1 MEDSTLTTIEF
12 LRARLLSERSASK
25 TAKQKADELAKRVVE
40 LEEQLI
46 SVSLERKKT
55 EKETEEVITILE
67 SNGISDFMEA
77 LDSSSDEEQI
87 LVESGDDTASSSKE
101 SSTLPT
107 GRSLSWKSN
116 NGGSSNS
123 AEKRCTNQARRRE
136 GRFLSTSGSSS
147 KPRLGKSCRQI
158 KRMDLRSPADDVD
171 DESLR
176 LYSPANG
183 FDYGSGNSSGHY
195 ENNSKNSETGLNE
208 NVEDTAEC
216 LGSDLVVYRSEGT
229 SASVNVNESKSDAG
243 MENENESKS
252 DAGMEN
258 EIGDQTKLIGW
269 YEAEEIAQRE
279 WEEKFREDGS
289 CTPDSRK
296 RSGNQSDIT
305 EERNEV
311 RAKDE
316 FLDIISSYGKEAK
329 SAAEVAYYSRNQENL
344 KTVSNGCIL
353 ATPPLETGYPEIL
366 RSHSMPFNKS
376 LTSFPDYSFNN
387 RVMDLGSTA
396 VGNQKYE
403 ECPSFTSSCGSS
415 SGRQVQRCVSYYEGN
430 ISREETFRS
439 VHKRQQKV
447 EEWSSYSPLRG
458 SSSGHQV
465 QRSASFTQGDTYRG
479 RRSLRSVQKHQQK
492 NEMSPYTSPCGS
504 SSGRQVQRSSFHDG
518 GDSFRE
524 VTSRD
529 GQKYNQPMQLCGTPT
544 NLGSVLDELQRAKLS
559 LKHEL
564 IKLPS
569 STLGICPP
577 PLVGYTGSSPFP
589 ALTAG
594 ISMEIVPLG
603 CDSLFRV
610 PTDMQSLGNNRILR
624 VGSPGPA
631 HPLGKLGNCPGTHF
645 VRGRR
650 AYI

>member
-55 EKETEEVITILE
+55 EKETEEVMAILE

-87 LVESGDDTASSSKE
+87 LVESGEDTASSSKGN
-101 SSTLPT
+101 STLPI

-116 NGGSSNS
+116 NGNSSS
-123 AEKRCTNQARRRE
+123 AEKRCTSQARRRE
-136 GRFLSTSGSSS
+136 GRFLSTSGSCS

-158 KRMDLRSPADDVD
+158 KRMDLRSPADDID

-176 LYSPANG
+176 LYSPANE
-183 FDYGSGNSSGHY
+183 FDNGSGNSTGHY
-195 ENNSKNSETGLNE
+195 ENSSKNSETGLNE
-208 NVEDTAEC
+208 SAEC
-216 LGSDLVVYRSEGT
+216 LGSDLVEYRSEGT
-229 SASVNVNESKSDAG
+229 SAIVNVNESRSDAG
-243 MENENESKS
+243 LENEL
-252 DAGMEN
+252 
-258 EIGDQTKLIGW
+258 GDQTKLIGW

-279 WEEKFREDGS
+279 WEEKIREDGS
-289 CTPDSRK
+289 CTPDSREHG
-296 RSGNQSDIT
+296 GNQSDIT

-311 RAKDE
+311 GAKDE
-316 FLDIISSYGKEAK
+316 SLDIISSYGKEAK
-329 SAAEVAYYSRNQENL
+329 SAAEEAYYSRNQENL
-344 KTVSNGCIL
+344 KTVSNGSIL
-353 ATPPLETGYPEIL
+353 ATPPLDTGYPEIL
-366 RSHSMPFNKS
+366 RSNSMPFNKS

-387 RVMDLGSTA
+387 RVVDLGSTA
-396 VGNQKYE
+396 MGNQKYE

-479 RRSLRSVQKHQQK
+479 RSMRSVQKHQQK
-492 NEMSPYTSPCGS
+492 NEEMSPYTSPCGS
-504 SSGRQVQRSSFHDG
+504 SSGRQVQRSSFHEG

-524 VTSRD
+524 VTSRG
-529 GQKYNQPMQLCGTPT
+529 GQKYSHPMQLCGTPID
-544 NLGSVLDELQRAKLS
+544 LGSVLDELQRAKLS

-564 IKLPS
+564 NRLPS
-569 STLGICPP
+569 PTLAICPP

-589 ALTAG
+589 ALSAG
-594 ISMEIVPLG
+594 NSIEVAPLG

-610 PTDMQSLGNNRILR
+610 PTDMQSLGNNRIL
-624 VGSPGPA
+624 GIGLPGPA

>member
-1 MEDSTLTTIEF
+1 M
-12 LRARLLSERSASK
+12 
-25 TAKQKADELAKRVVE
+25 
-40 LEEQLI
+40 
-46 SVSLERKKT
+46 SLERKKT
-55 EKETEEVITILE
+55 EKETEEVLTILE
-67 SNGISDFMEA
+67 NNGISDFMEA
-77 LDSSSDEEQI
+77 LDSSSNEEQI
-87 LVESGDDTASSSKE
+87 RVESGQDTTNSSNE
-101 SSTLPT
+101 SSTLAI

-116 NGGSSNS
+116 NGNSSP
-123 AEKRCTNQARRRE
+123 AEKRSANQARRRE
-136 GRFLSTSGSSS
+136 SRFLSTSGSSS

-158 KRMDLRSPADDVD
+158 KHMDLRSPADDVD
-171 DESLR
+171 DESPR

-183 FDYGSGNSSGHY
+183 FDNGSGNSTGHY
-195 ENNSKNSETGLNE
+195 ENSSKNSETGLNE
-208 NVEDTAEC
+208 NVEDSAKC
-216 LGSDLVVYRSEGT
+216 LGSDLVEYRSEGT
-229 SASVNVNESKSDAG
+229 STSVNVNESRSDAG
-243 MENENESKS
+243 LENEL
-252 DAGMEN
+252 
-258 EIGDQTKLIGW
+258 GDQTKLIGW

-289 CTPDSRK
+289 CTPDSCEHG
-296 RSGNQSDIT
+296 GNQSDIT

-311 RAKDE
+311 GAKDE
-316 FLDIISSYGKEAK
+316 SLDIISSYGKEAK
-329 SAAEVAYYSRNQENL
+329 CAAEDAYYSRNQENW
-344 KTVSNGCIL
+344 KTVSNGSIP
-353 ATPPLETGYPEIL
+353 ATPCLDTGYPEIL
-366 RSHSMPFNKS
+366 RSNSMPFDKS
-376 LTSFPDYSFNN
+376 LTSFPDYSFNSK
-387 RVMDLGSTA
+387 VMDLGSTA
-396 VGNQKYE
+396 MGNQKYE

-458 SSSGHQV
+458 PSSGHQV

-479 RRSLRSVQKHQQK
+479 RSLRSVQKHQRK
-492 NEMSPYTSPCGS
+492 NEEMSPYTSPCGS
-504 SSGRQVQRSSFHDG
+504 SSGCQVQKSSFHEG
-518 GDSFRE
+518 GDSFRV

-564 IKLPS
+564 IRLPS
-569 STLGICPP
+569 STLAICPP

-594 ISMEIVPLG
+594 NSMENVPLG

-610 PTDMQSLGNNRILR
+610 PTDMQSLGNNRTLR

-631 HPLGKLGNCPGTHF
+631 LPLGKLGNCSGTHF

>member
-25 TAKQKADELAKRVVE
+25 MAKQKADELAKRVVE
-40 LEEQLI
+40 LEERLI

-55 EKETEEVITILE
+55 EKETEEVLTILE
-67 SNGISDFMEA
+67 NNGISDFMEA

-87 LVESGDDTASSSKE
+87 QVESGQDTTNSSNE
-101 SSTLPT
+101 SSTLPI

-116 NGGSSNS
+116 SGNSSS
-123 AEKRCTNQARRRE
+123 AEKRCANQARRRE

-171 DESLR
+171 DESPR

-183 FDYGSGNSSGHY
+183 FDNGSGSSTGHY
-195 ENNSKNSETGLNE
+195 ENSSKNSETGLIE
-208 NVEDTAEC
+208 NVEDSVKC
-216 LGSDLVVYRSEGT
+216 LGSDLVEYRSEGT
-229 SASVNVNESKSDAG
+229 SASVNVNESRSDAG
-243 MENENESKS
+243 LENEL
-252 DAGMEN
+252 
-258 EIGDQTKLIGW
+258 GDQTKLIGW
-269 YEAEEIAQRE
+269 YGAEEIAQRE

-289 CTPDSRK
+289 CTPDSREHG
-296 RSGNQSDIT
+296 GNQSDIT

-311 RAKDE
+311 GAKDE
-316 FLDIISSYGKEAK
+316 SLDIISSYGKEAK
-329 SAAEVAYYSRNQENL
+329 SAAEEAYYRRNQENL
-344 KTVSNGCIL
+344 KTVSIP
-353 ATPPLETGYPEIL
+353 ATPCLNTGYPEIL
-366 RSHSMPFNKS
+366 RSNCMPFNKS
-376 LTSFPDYSFNN
+376 LTSFPDYPFNN
-387 RVMDLGSTA
+387 EVMDLGSTA
-396 VGNQKYE
+396 IGNQKYE
-403 ECPSFTSSCGSS
+403 ECPSFTSSRGSS

-439 VHKRQQKV
+439 VHNRQQKV

-458 SSSGHQV
+458 SSSGQQV

-479 RRSLRSVQKHQQK
+479 RSLRSVQKPQQR
-492 NEMSPYTSPCGS
+492 NQEMSPYTSPSGS

-529 GQKYNQPMQLCGTPT
+529 SQKYNQPMQLCGTPT

-564 IKLPS
+564 IRSPS
-569 STLGICPP
+569 PTLAICPP
-577 PLVGYTGSSPFP
+577 PLLGYTGSSPFP
-589 ALTAG
+589 ALTVG
-594 ISMEIVPLG
+594 NSMEIVPLG

-610 PTDMQSLGNNRILR
+610 PTDMHSLGNNRTLR

-631 HPLGKLGNCPGTHF
+631 LPLGKLGNCSGTHF

>member
-55 EKETEEVITILE
+55 EKETEEVMAILE
-67 SNGISDFMEA
+67 NNGISDFMEA

-87 LVESGDDTASSSKE
+87 LVESGEDTASSSKGN
-101 SSTLPT
+101 STLPI

-116 NGGSSNS
+116 NGNSSS
-123 AEKRCTNQARRRE
+123 AEKRCTSQARRRE
-136 GRFLSTSGSSS
+136 GRFLSTSGSCS

-176 LYSPANG
+176 LYSPANE
-183 FDYGSGNSSGHY
+183 FDNGSGNSTGHY
-195 ENNSKNSETGLNE
+195 ENSSKNSETRLNE
-208 NVEDTAEC
+208 SAEC
-216 LGSDLVVYRSEGT
+216 LGSDLVEYRSEGT
-229 SASVNVNESKSDAG
+229 SASVNVNESRSDAG
-243 MENENESKS
+243 LENEL
-252 DAGMEN
+252 
-258 EIGDQTKLIGW
+258 GDQTKLIGW

-279 WEEKFREDGS
+279 WEEKIREDGS
-289 CTPDSRK
+289 CTPDSREHG
-296 RSGNQSDIT
+296 GNQSDIT

-311 RAKDE
+311 GAKDE
-316 FLDIISSYGKEAK
+316 SLDIISSYG
-329 SAAEVAYYSRNQENL
+329 
-344 KTVSNGCIL
+344 
-353 ATPPLETGYPEIL
+353 YPEIL
-366 RSHSMPFNKS
+366 RSNSMPFNKS

-387 RVMDLGSTA
+387 RVVDLGSTA
-396 VGNQKYE
+396 MGNQKYE

-479 RRSLRSVQKHQQK
+479 RSMRSVQKHQQK
-492 NEMSPYTSPCGS
+492 NEEMSPYTSPCGS
-504 SSGRQVQRSSFHDG
+504 SSGRQVQRSSFHEG

-524 VTSRD
+524 VTSRG
-529 GQKYNQPMQLCGTPT
+529 GQKYSHPMQLCGTPID
-544 NLGSVLDELQRAKLS
+544 LGSVLDELQRAKLS

-564 IKLPS
+564 IRLS
-569 STLGICPP
+569 SPTLAICPP

-589 ALTAG
+589 ALSAG
-594 ISMEIVPLG
+594 NSMEIAP
-603 CDSLFRV
+603 
-610 PTDMQSLGNNRILR
+610 
-624 VGSPGPA
+624 
-631 HPLGKLGNCPGTHF
+631 
-645 VRGRR
+645 
-650 AYI
+650 